1 MTMDR
6 SLCPVC
12 AWRGDCKKKF
22 KPGAG
27 INCPDFTRDL
37 LVKDEELEK
46 SADEEKKGEGSK
58 KSKSGLWPL

>member
-27 INCPDFTRDL
+27 INCADFTRDL
-37 LVKDEELEK
+37 SIKDEGLEK